1 MWKIFHHSSHVN
13 SLFRQAATNK
23 PWLVHPNQS
32 FNRSLLRL
40 QFKKSLHCQPKT
52 TKSVYTFSN
61 VAKISLGL
69 ASGTLVKL
77 SYQRWVLC
85 QEKSTRLVG
94 YRTYNDKNLKFD
106 WRKFWAYL
114 WPHIW
119 YFIAAIAGA
128 LVVALLNIQIPQVM
142 GEVINVVAKF
152 HESTKFLEEIKIPA
166 LRLSAMYV
174 AQSFFTFCYIYLL
187 SIIGENVAC
196 HMKTD
201 LFNSI
206 MKQDITFFDRHRSGE
221 IMNRLTTDI
230 QNFKSCFK
238 QCVSQGLR
246 SGAQIVGCGIS
257 LIMISPQMTFVTL
270 LCIPSV
276 IGIGTVFGAILRKL
290 SRRSQDQVEKAIA
303 VADEAVS
310 NVRTVRAFA
319 MEDQEYSIF
328 YEEADKARILNT
340 QLGFGIGLFQAG
352 TNLFLNGM
360 VLITVSMGGYLL
372 STEQLTAGQLMA
384 YLMATQTIQR
394 SLGQMSMLFGSVVR
408 GLASGARV
416 FEFINLKP
424 GPTLYGGN
432 KIPYHSLK
440 GNIEFKDVTFSYPTR
455 PEIKVLKDFNLTIPA
470 GKTVAIV
477 GSSGNGKSTV
487 VALLERFYDIN
498 VGTIKL
504 DGEDIEFL
512 DPSWLRGRVLG
523 LISQEPVLFGTTVR
537 ENIRYGRPDA
547 SDFEVEEA
555 ARLANAHEFIR
566 GFPMGYDTMVG
577 ERGTSLSGGQK
588 QRIAIARALL
598 KNPAI
603 LILDEATSALDTE
616 SEKVVQSALE
626 NARKGRTVLVIAHR
640 LSTIQNADIIV
651 VLHKGVI
658 IETGNHDTLIRQ
670 KGHYWSLIQ
679 QQTQKSDF
687 I

>member
-13 SLFRQAATNK
+13 SLFRQAAISK
-23 PWLVHPNQS
+23 PWFVQPNQS
-32 FNRSLLRL
+32 FNRTLLRS
-40 QFKKSLHCQPKT
+40 QFNKSLHCQPNTVKP
-52 TKSVYTFSN
+52 VYTFSN
-61 VAKISLGL
+61 LAKIGLGL

-77 SYQRWVLC
+77 SYHRWILC
-85 QEKSTRLVG
+85 QEKSTRLAG
-94 YRTYNDKNLKFD
+94 YRIYSAKNLKFD

-152 HESTKFLEEIKIPA
+152 HESTKFLEEIKLPA

-174 AQSFFTFCYIYLL
+174 AQSLFTFCYIYLL

-206 MKQDITFFDRHRSGE
+206 MKQDITFFDQHRSGE

-230 QNFKSCFK
+230 QNFKSSFK

-257 LIMISPQMTFVTL
+257 LIIISPQMTFVTL
-270 LCIPSV
+270 LCVPSV
-276 IGIGTVFGAILRKL
+276 IGIGTVVGAFLRKL
-290 SRRSQDQVEKAIA
+290 SKRSQDQVEKAIA

-319 MEDQEYSIF
+319 MENQEYSLYWTISSWYKF
-328 YEEADKARILNT
+328 ILKWND
-340 QLGFGIGLFQAG
+340 F
-352 TNLFLNGM
+352 NN
-360 VLITVSMGGYLL
+360 
-372 STEQLTAGQLMA
+372 
-384 YLMATQTIQR
+384 
-394 SLGQMSMLFGSVVR
+394 VR
-408 GLASGARV
+408 GLTSGARV
-416 FEFINLKP
+416 FEYINLKP
-424 GPTLYGGN
+424 GMTLHGAGT
-432 KIPYHSLK
+432 IPYHSLK
-440 GNIEFKDVTFSYPTR
+440 GNIEFENVTFSYPTR
-455 PEIKVLKDFNLTIPA
+455 PETVILKDFNLMIPA

-498 VGTIKL
+498 NGTIKL

-555 ARLANAHEFIR
+555 ARLANAHDFIR

-598 KNPAI
+598 KNPAV

-651 VLHKGVI
+651 VLNKGVI
-658 IETGNHDTLIRQ
+658 IETGTHDSLIRL

-679 QQTQKSDF
+679 QQTKKSEF
-687 I
+687 S